1 MARQVCLGE
10 TSWPLQTSGD
20 RSGCWGP
27 LGRSRSSGRSLWGLL
42 PASQTVGIK
51 EYHSKTQQN
60 TVQSFIFVGD
70 QFLLI
75 LKRRCSFEFTSP
87 IRNSDLQLHV
97 LFYIKQWKLTPK
109 ENVWFLSPNTLWTF
123 IDDLEILLH
132 FDFLGI
138 KSMFREKERGRK
150 SKEDRTQQNA
160 LGKQIHIKVRS
171 SHFFP

>member
-1 MARQVCLGE
+1 MRHH
-10 TSWPLQTSGD
+10 D
-20 RSGCWGP
+20 H
-27 LGRSRSSGRSLWGLL
+27 SRHPEIDQGVGVLWVGQEVKEDLCGTGYLHLRLSESKSTIVKHSSFNPS
-42 PASQTVGIK
+42 
-51 EYHSKTQQN
+51 N

-97 LFYIKQWKLTPK
+97 LFIKQWKLTPK